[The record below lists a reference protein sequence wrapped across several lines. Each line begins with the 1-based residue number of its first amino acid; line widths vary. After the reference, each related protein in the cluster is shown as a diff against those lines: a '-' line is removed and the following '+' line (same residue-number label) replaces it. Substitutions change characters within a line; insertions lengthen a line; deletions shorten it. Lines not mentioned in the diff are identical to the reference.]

1 MSSRPREVRIA
12 LAILAYVHELL
23 ARSARSRTD
32 ATGQHQPWL
41 LDNSD
46 EEFNARI
53 YQIACILNGLSAKN
67 IKQLMDQA
75 ACHVFSPDGE
85 HLPTAIGEISVDGG
99 TQTTAN
105 DTGVKYCAIVLHH
118 VLALA
123 LDRSRSAMEPVGAP
137 IETPIEAPVVAYATL
152 KQLTCLG
159 LLLVGLNVAIVSAIM
174 FFRL

>member
-1 MSSRPREVRIA
+1 MSSHPREERIA
-12 LAILAYVHELL
+12 LEILAYVQELL

-46 EEFNARI
+46 EVFNARI
-53 YQIACILNGLSAKN
+53 YEIASILDGLSPEN
-67 IKQLMDQA
+67 IKRLMDQA
-75 ACHVFSPDGE
+75 ACLVFSPEGK

-123 LDRSRSAMEPVGAP
+123 LDRSRPAMEPVEAP
-137 IETPIEAPVVAYATL
+137 IVAYATM